1 VAGREHLPYL
11 DIKGWQGLNT
21 KSTSEAIQPQQLR
34 IADNCDFFEEY
45 GAISKIRGS
54 SRILADPYSAGGSS
68 KVTWIDFYKAP
79 DLDGT
84 ILRHTLVSIGT
95 TIGRIDGNQVTTLL
109 TGRTADLFHSADRLD
124 RFMYI
129 TNYNPD
135 RIGEGDDLIKY
146 DGAVITKWGVDAP
159 GGNSVVIDPFSSAS
173 SWTARDCTLS
183 DQTNATTG
191 HVTWDGDAMKIDSV
205 FYNIGRFSFEKATEP
220 FYAHIDGGTDLI
232 PDNKRLNPEAVPDR
246 VAVYTYIPRGILTAS
261 LTNPTNTGLRTS
273 GPAISVYV
281 SPDASTINDNNWQF
295 DFTNGVLFEGWN
307 KLKLD
312 FTAGAPGSGQPN
324 SPPGQQTGFFYPET
338 MAVKRTKFEFY
349 LSTANTTVNNLRI
362 DRYEHFDEGALVASA
377 SGTGSITGVYSYKV
391 VYVSK
396 YGQLSNAGPQ
406 SVNITAA
413 SHLQIDLTRI
423 PVSSD
428 SQVVARRIYRTVG
441 NGSVWLFLTTIEDNI
456 STTYTDTTA
465 DGSLSNETAPQAG
478 DFSDDNFVPPKAGIV
493 KVWKKTVFMAGDPAN
508 PYTLYFS
515 EDNEPESFPLI
526 NTFELD
532 GKITAMYESYA
543 GLVVETETG
552 KWQVIGD
559 NPDYSLDKIVA
570 GMGCVGRRAAG
581 TARLIGYAV
590 DRDGMRLFDLSDTK
604 KISEPIRDKYDDS
617 STINKAN
624 IELIHTVHS
633 KSKNLIMQFNPNS
646 SGNYT
651 SIFAYQYPIDQVET
665 GYWTE
670 IKTPSG
676 ANLNF
681 LDATEIENSDGDFQI
696 LVGGDDGMVY
706 QLFDNASKN
715 WVDAAGTTYAIDM
728 KIQTPYIRPGIMGAE
743 IEGATGRVAPL
754 KLELRIGSD
763 DACVWTGTVDTAN
776 GIDQTL
782 ATSSS
787 ALTMQFGANNSL
799 IRQSIPGSS
808 TTPGEYVRFTFQ
820 NDEKDVYC
828 KILAARL
835 FFRVQPAHVEVLDV
849 DNVVS

>member
-1 VAGREHLPYL
+1 
-11 DIKGWQGLNT
+11 N
-21 KSTSEAIQPQQLR
+21 
-34 IADNCDFFEEY
+34 
-45 GAISKIRGS
+45 
-54 SRILADPYSAGGSS
+54 
-68 KVTWIDFYKAP
+68 
-79 DLDGT
+79 
-84 ILRHTLVSIGT
+84 
-95 TIGRIDGNQVTTLL
+95 
-109 TGRTADLFHSADRLD
+109 
-124 RFMYI
+124 
-129 TNYNPD
+129 
-135 RIGEGDDLIKY
+135 
-146 DGAVITKWGVDAP
+146 WGVEAP
-159 GGNSVVIDPFSSAS
+159 GGASTVIDAFSDQSL
-173 SWTARDCTLS
+173 WTASFCTLA

-191 HVTWDGDAMKIDSV
+191 HITWDGDAMKVDAV
-205 FYNIGRFSFEKATEP
+205 FYQRGNFSFEKETEP

-232 PDNKRLNPEAVPDR
+232 PENVRLTPEAIPDR
-246 VAVYTYIPRGILTAS
+246 VAVQVYIPRGTLTAS
-261 LTNPTNTGLRTS
+261 LTNPTNTGFRTA

-281 SPDASTINDNNWQF
+281 SPDSATTKNNNWQF
-295 DFTNGVLFEGWN
+295 DFSNGNLFEGWN
-307 KLKLD
+307 KLQLD

-338 MAVKRTKFEFY
+338 MAVLRTRFEFY
-349 LSTANTTVNNLRI
+349 LTTASTTVNNIRM
-362 DRYEHFDEGALVASA
+362 DRYEHFDEGALVASP
-377 SGTGSITGVYSYKV
+377 SGSGSITGVYSYKV

-396 YGQLSNAGPQ
+396 YGQLSNAGPK
-406 SVNITAA
+406 SVDVTAA
-413 SHLQIDLTRI
+413 SHGQIDLTRI
-423 PVSSD
+423 PVSAD

-441 NGSVWLFLTTIEDNI
+441 NGSVWLFLTTVLDNV
-456 STTYTDTTA
+456 STTYTDSTA

-590 DRDGMRLFDLSDTK
+590 DRDGMRLFDMSETK
-604 KISEPIRDKYDDS
+604 KISEPIRDKYDNT

-633 KSKNLIMQFNPNS
+633 KSKNLIMQFNPDS
-646 SGNYT
+646 SGEYT

-670 IKTPSG
+670 IKTPSA

-681 LDATEIENSDGDFQI
+681 LDATEIEDANGDFQI
-696 LVGGDDGMVY
+696 LVGGDDGMIY
-706 QLFDNASKN
+706 RLFDDSSKN
-715 WVDAAGTTYAIDM
+715 WVDAAGTTYAIDT
-728 KIQTPYIRPGIMGAE
+728 KLQTPYIRPGFMGAE
-743 IEGATGRVAPL
+743 VEGATGRVHPI
-754 KLELRIGSD
+754 KLELTVGND
-763 DACVWTGTVDTAN
+763 DACIWTGTVDIAN

-787 ALTMQFGANNSL
+787 ALTMQFGANNST
-799 IRQSIPGSS
+799 IRQSVPNSG
-808 TTPGEYVRFTFQ
+808 TTPGEYVRLKFV
-820 NDEKDVYC
+820 NAEKDVYT
-828 KILAARL
+828 KISSCRIYY
-835 FFRVQPAHVEVLDV
+835 HVGPGKFEVLDV